1 MLPHSDITPAIKHHN
16 LDVGARR
23 AVPRLGEASLAPTIN
38 MFNCL
43 HNNRG
48 AKGFTLIEIL
58 IALALLGVLA
68 GALYGTY
75 FSLIRGRE
83 SAVEG
88 MEARRELRTTLDLL
102 RRELNS
108 AIYRTVP
115 GGTKNRLHFS
125 VEDRDIFGKP
135 ASRLAFT
142 TIAPPQPGGLIVSD
156 QVDLLY
162 EVVEREKK
170 MVLSRQAKDLYH
182 SGEPGRYPQMESIE
196 GFLVECKTK
205 NNDKWVKSWD
215 TANDSQHS
223 LPETV
228 RVTVTVK
235 EGEKSAS
242 YSILASPKI
251 MQ

>member
-1 MLPHSDITPAIKHHN
+1 
-16 LDVGARR
+16 
-23 AVPRLGEASLAPTIN
+23 

-43 HNNRG
+43 RNSRG
-48 AKGFTLIEIL
+48 EKGFTLIEVL

-68 GALYGTY
+68 GTLYSTY
-75 FSLIRGRE
+75 FTLIKGRE
-83 SAVEG
+83 SAAEG

-108 AIYRTVP
+108 ALYRSLP
-115 GGTKNRLHFS
+115 GGTKNRLRFL

-142 TIAPPQPGGLIVSD
+142 TIAPPQPGGQAISD
-156 QVDLLY
+156 QIDLVY
-162 EVVEREKK
+162 EIVEREKK
-170 MVLSRQAKDLYH
+170 MVLSRQEKDLYH

-196 GFLVECKTK
+196 GFLVECLPL
-205 NNDKWVKSWD
+205 NSDKWVKVWD
-215 TANDSQHS
+215 TTNDLQHR
-223 LPETV
+223 LPSAV

-235 EGEKSAS
+235 EGDTSAS
-242 YSILASPKI
+242 YSILAAPRI